1 MKSVL
6 KNVYNSFDYVAL
18 FLLDVVGMILELVA
32 ARLMSPIFGNS
43 NYVWTAIIGIILLA
57 GSLGNIIGGK
67 IASIKH
73 PRYIL
78 GLMLLFAAFYIAIIP
93 VVDKNW
99 LQSIKDMNFPTQF
112 SATLGSIMFFLI
124 PSVILSVFPPILM
137 KEKIGTAKDKGKE
150 SGKITAIIAIGSLV
164 GTFLGGFWLIPALG
178 TRMIF
183 ALIALT
189 ILLISFLVKPLSKME
204 DSKRTLYII
213 VSVITFVVV
222 LSSMITVVNS
232 SKNEDVISIDTEYGR
247 IIIESEDNDVLYY
260 KQSGAYSSAT
270 YTDERLKYELVFK
283 YLKKY
288 DDMFKY
294 RDVKNA
300 LMIGGAAYQYP
311 KYYISHYTDK
321 KMDVVEIDPM
331 STEIAKKYFYLDD
344 LLADYGDDRLG
355 LYNDDGRLFM
365 SNCDNKYDAILND
378 AFSGSV
384 PVATMTT
391 IEAARIVH
399 KCLKN
404 DGVYM
409 SNVLGAISGQKGRF
423 LRSEAK
429 TLMKVFEHVYVLPIR
444 TVSNDD
450 EYANWMLV
458 ATDSNKYSPDD
469 AVKIDFLDDDIVL
482 TDDYNPIDSMTSTD
496 YFDR

>member
-1 MKSVL
+1 
-6 KNVYNSFDYVAL
+6 
-18 FLLDVVGMILELVA
+18 
-32 ARLMSPIFGNS
+32 
-43 NYVWTAIIGIILLA
+43 
-57 GSLGNIIGGK
+57 
-67 IASIKH
+67 
-73 PRYIL
+73 
-78 GLMLLFAAFYIAIIP
+78 
-93 VVDKNW
+93 
-99 LQSIKDMNFPTQF
+99 
-112 SATLGSIMFFLI
+112 
-124 PSVILSVFPPILM
+124 
-137 KEKIGTAKDKGKE
+137 
-150 SGKITAIIAIGSLV
+150 
-164 GTFLGGFWLIPALG
+164 
-178 TRMIF
+178 
-183 ALIALT
+183 
-189 ILLISFLVKPLSKME
+189 
-204 DSKRTLYII
+204 
-213 VSVITFVVV
+213 
-222 LSSMITVVNS
+222 MITVVNS
-232 SKNEDVISIDTEYGR
+232 TKNEDVISIDTEYGR
-247 IIIESEDNDVLYY
+247 IIIESEDDDILYY

-270 YTDERLKYELVFK
+270 YTDEGLKYELVFK

-294 RDVKNA
+294 RDVNNA

-384 PVATMTT
+384 PVSTMTT
-391 IEAARIVH
+391 IEAAKIVH

-409 SNVLGAISGQKGRF
+409 SNVLGVVSGQTGRF

-429 TLMKVFEHVYVLPIR
+429 TVMKVFEHVCVLPIR
-444 TVSNDD
+444 KVSIDD
-450 EYANWMLV
+450 EYANWMLI
-458 ATDSNKYSPDD
+458 ATDSEKYSPDD
-469 AVKIDFLDDDIVL
+469 AVKLEFSDDDIVL